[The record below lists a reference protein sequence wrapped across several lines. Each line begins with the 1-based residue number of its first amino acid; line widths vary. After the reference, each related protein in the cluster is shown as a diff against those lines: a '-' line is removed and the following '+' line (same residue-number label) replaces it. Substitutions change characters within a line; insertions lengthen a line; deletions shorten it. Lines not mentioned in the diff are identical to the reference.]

1 LIGGANDRIMQRC
14 RPARAV
20 LLALAATTAVPLRIR
35 GTVMPLEAVRP
46 YDPVVV
52 QTGHLPPLP
61 DRDPAHYRLYVM
73 RGTRLVPIPFQ
84 GDTRGGEGRYV
95 SERMRGGAGGA
106 LDDDAEELV
115 FMAKDTG
122 PRIAPACLPAD
133 PSATEIEVRDPAT
146 GARGDAY
153 LVRDPDG
160 PQPAEPAYAVFD
172 PAQVEVR
179 AQSYPLQYP
188 PERNFF
194 TP

>member
-1 LIGGANDRIMQRC
+1 GGANDRIMQRC

-84 GDTRGGEGRYV
+84 VDARDGQGRYAF
-95 SERMRGGAGGA
+95 ERMLGGVGGPF
-106 LDDDAEELV
+106 DDDDELV

-122 PRIAPACLPAD
+122 PRIPPACLPD
-133 PSATEIEVRDPAT
+133 HPSPPAT
-146 GARGDAY
+146 
-153 LVRDPDG
+153 
-160 PQPAEPAYAVFD
+160 
-172 PAQVEVR
+172 QV
-179 AQSYPLQYP
+179 PH
-188 PERNFF
+188 
-194 TP
+194 

>member
-1 LIGGANDRIMQRC
+1 MQRC

-35 GTVMPLEAVRP
+35 GTVMPLAAVRP
-46 YDPVVV
+46 YAPGGV

-84 GDTRGGEGRYV
+84 VDARDGQGRYV
-95 SERMRGGAGGA
+95 FDQMLGGVGGAF
-106 LDDDAEELV
+106 DDDDDELV

-133 PSATEIEVRDPAT
+133 PSATE
-146 GARGDAY
+146 
-153 LVRDPDG
+153 
-160 PQPAEPAYAVFD
+160 
-172 PAQVEVR
+172 
-179 AQSYPLQYP
+179 
-188 PERNFF
+188 
-194 TP
+194 